1 MKTRLSKVLNFLAFN
16 VLFFALYLNFIHK
29 GSDVDPVMQPI
40 QTNARTQSTVLIER
54 QDHYLEKASSK
65 HVSTGQSI
73 EQKDNPGALKLYFN

>member
-1 MKTRLSKVLNFLAFN
+1 
-16 VLFFALYLNFIHK
+16 
-29 GSDVDPVMQPI
+29 MQPI

-73 EQKDNPGALKLYFN
+73 EQKDNAGALKLYFN